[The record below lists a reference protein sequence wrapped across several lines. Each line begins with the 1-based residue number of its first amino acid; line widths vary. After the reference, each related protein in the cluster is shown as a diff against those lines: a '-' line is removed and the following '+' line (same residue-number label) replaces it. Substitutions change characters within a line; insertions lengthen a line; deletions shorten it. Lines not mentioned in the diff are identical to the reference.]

1 MTEQMEDRE
10 NREDVWTVEEAEEV
24 WIAEEAAEETE
35 EERRRRLRRKK
46 RREEMMRQKRRT
58 QLVQRII
65 FPAAA
70 VFLVFILVGTS
81 VVRSKGKEKEPAK
94 DSNGIVATLPAV
106 GDDNQKPVVDGEPE
120 AEQSADTSGQNGTEQ
135 TAGASGQT
143 GEDQTTDASGQAGT
157 EQSAGASG
165 QTGVDQSAGVSGQT
179 GAGQSASVNQA
190 VVTGEVYGPFP
201 TEAPKPPVFSA
212 KSTDATQGFGD
223 SIISEYGIV
232 IDVEKGTI
240 LAGKGAKSR
249 INPASMTKILT
260 VLTAADALGIS
271 GDAEKDAAVLQDT
284 FTITIEITDYSYVHD
299 CSNVGFEVGEEVTVQ
314 DLFYGTILP
323 SGGDAALGLA
333 CYVAGSQE
341 AFVELM
347 NKKLEELELSDTS
360 HFTNCVGLYD
370 AEHYSTPYDMAV
382 MLKTAAD
389 NSFVR
394 DVLSAHTYT
403 TSATVQHPE
412 GLLISNWFLR
422 RIEDKDTHGG
432 VLCGKTGYV
441 VQSGSCAASLAT
453 DTAGKE
459 YLCVT
464 AGSSSSWQ
472 CIYDQVALYQ
482 KYLE

>member
-10 NREDVWTVEEAEEV
+10 NREDIWTAEEAVEETEEV

-58 QLVQRII
+58 QLLQKII

-120 AEQSADTSGQNGTEQ
+120 AGQAADTN
-135 TAGASGQT
+135 
-143 GEDQTTDASGQAGT
+143 
-157 EQSAGASG
+157 QS
-165 QTGVDQSAGVSGQT
+165 
-179 GAGQSASVNQA
+179 A

-394 DVLSAHTYT
+394 NVLSAHTYT

>member
-46 RREEMMRQKRRT
+46 RREELMRQKRRT
-58 QLVQRII
+58 QLLQRII

-120 AEQSADTSGQNGTEQ
+120 AEQSADTN
-135 TAGASGQT
+135 
-143 GEDQTTDASGQAGT
+143 
-157 EQSAGASG
+157 QS
-165 QTGVDQSAGVSGQT
+165 
-179 GAGQSASVNQA
+179 A

>member
-10 NREDVWTVEEAEEV
+10 NREDVWTVEEAVEETEEV

-58 QLVQRII
+58 QLLQRII

-120 AEQSADTSGQNGTEQ
+120 AEQSADTN
-135 TAGASGQT
+135 
-143 GEDQTTDASGQAGT
+143 
-157 EQSAGASG
+157 QSA
-165 QTGVDQSAGVSGQT
+165 
-179 GAGQSASVNQA
+179 
-190 VVTGEVYGPFP
+190 VVRGEVYGPFP
-201 TEAPKPPVFSA
+201 TEAPKSPVFSA

-422 RIEDKDTHGG
+422 RIEDKDTNGG

>member
-10 NREDVWTVEEAEEV
+10 NREDVWTVEETEEV

-58 QLVQRII
+58 QLLQRII

-106 GDDNQKPVVDGEPE
+106 GDDNQKPVVAGEPE
-120 AEQSADTSGQNGTEQ
+120 AEQSADTN
-135 TAGASGQT
+135 
-143 GEDQTTDASGQAGT
+143 
-157 EQSAGASG
+157 QS
-165 QTGVDQSAGVSGQT
+165 
-179 GAGQSASVNQA
+179 A

-249 INPASMTKILT
+249 INPASMTKIMT

-299 CSNVGFEVGEEVTVQ
+299 CSNVGFEIGEEVTVQ

>member
-10 NREDVWTVEEAEEV
+10 NREDVWTVEETEEV

-58 QLVQRII
+58 QLLQRII

-81 VVRSKGKEKEPAK
+81 VVRSKGKEKELAK

-120 AEQSADTSGQNGTEQ
+120 AGQAADTNQSA
-135 TAGASGQT
+135 
-143 GEDQTTDASGQAGT
+143 
-157 EQSAGASG
+157 
-165 QTGVDQSAGVSGQT
+165 
-179 GAGQSASVNQA
+179 
-190 VVTGEVYGPFP
+190 VVKGEVYGPFP

>member
-58 QLVQRII
+58 QLLQRII

-120 AEQSADTSGQNGTEQ
+120 AEQSADTN
-135 TAGASGQT
+135 
-143 GEDQTTDASGQAGT
+143 
-157 EQSAGASG
+157 QS
-165 QTGVDQSAGVSGQT
+165 
-179 GAGQSASVNQA
+179 A

-201 TEAPKPPVFSA
+201 TEVPKPPVFSA

>member
-10 NREDVWTVEEAEEV
+10 NREDVWTVEEAVEETEEV

-58 QLVQRII
+58 QLLQRII

-120 AEQSADTSGQNGTEQ
+120 AEQSADTN
-135 TAGASGQT
+135 
-143 GEDQTTDASGQAGT
+143 
-157 EQSAGASG
+157 QS
-165 QTGVDQSAGVSGQT
+165 
-179 GAGQSASVNQA
+179 A

-299 CSNVGFEVGEEVTVQ
+299 CSNVGFEIGEEVTVQ
-314 DLFYGTILP
+314 DLCYGTILP

-370 AEHYSTPYDMAV
+370 AEHYSTPYAMAV

>member
-10 NREDVWTVEEAEEV
+10 NREDVWTVEEAVEETEEV

-58 QLVQRII
+58 QLLQRII

-120 AEQSADTSGQNGTEQ
+120 AEQSADTN
-135 TAGASGQT
+135 
-143 GEDQTTDASGQAGT
+143 
-157 EQSAGASG
+157 QS
-165 QTGVDQSAGVSGQT
+165 
-179 GAGQSASVNQA
+179 A

>member
-10 NREDVWTVEEAEEV
+10 NREDVWTAEEAVEETEEV

-58 QLVQRII
+58 QLLQRII

-120 AEQSADTSGQNGTEQ
+120 AGQ
-135 TAGASGQT
+135 AL
-143 GEDQTTDASGQAGT
+143 DVSGQAGAG
-157 EQSAGASG
+157 QSA
-165 QTGVDQSAGVSGQT
+165 DVSGQT
-179 GAGQSASVNQA
+179 GAEQTAGENVQTGVGQLADISGQTGTNQTT

-271 GDAEKDAAVLQDT
+271 GDVEKDAAVLQDT

-347 NKKLEELELSDTS
+347 NQKLEELELSDTS

-422 RIEDKDTHGG
+422 RIEDKDTHGE

>member
-10 NREDVWTVEEAEEV
+10 NREDVWTVEETEEV

-58 QLVQRII
+58 QLLQRII

-120 AEQSADTSGQNGTEQ
+120 AGQSADTN
-135 TAGASGQT
+135 
-143 GEDQTTDASGQAGT
+143 
-157 EQSAGASG
+157 QS
-165 QTGVDQSAGVSGQT
+165 
-179 GAGQSASVNQA
+179 A

-271 GDAEKDAAVLQDT
+271 GDAEKNAAVLQDT

>member
-10 NREDVWTVEEAEEV
+10 NREDVWTVEETEEV

-58 QLVQRII
+58 QLLQRII

-120 AEQSADTSGQNGTEQ
+120 AEQSADTN
-135 TAGASGQT
+135 
-143 GEDQTTDASGQAGT
+143 
-157 EQSAGASG
+157 QS
-165 QTGVDQSAGVSGQT
+165 
-179 GAGQSASVNQA
+179 A

-271 GDAEKDAAVLQDT
+271 GDAEKDAA
-284 FTITIEITDYSYVHD
+284 
-299 CSNVGFEVGEEVTVQ
+299 
-314 DLFYGTILP
+314 
-323 SGGDAALGLA
+323 
-333 CYVAGSQE
+333 
-341 AFVELM
+341 
-347 NKKLEELELSDTS
+347 
-360 HFTNCVGLYD
+360 
-370 AEHYSTPYDMAV
+370 
-382 MLKTAAD
+382 
-389 NSFVR
+389 
-394 DVLSAHTYT
+394 
-403 TSATVQHPE
+403 
-412 GLLISNWFLR
+412 
-422 RIEDKDTHGG
+422 
-432 VLCGKTGYV
+432 
-441 VQSGSCAASLAT
+441 
-453 DTAGKE
+453 
-459 YLCVT
+459 
-464 AGSSSSWQ
+464 GSSG
-472 CIYDQVALYQ
+472 YLYHNNRNYGLQ
-482 KYLE
+482 LCA

>member
-10 NREDVWTVEEAEEV
+10 NREDVWTVEETEEV

-58 QLVQRII
+58 QLLQRII

-120 AEQSADTSGQNGTEQ
+120 AEQAADTN
-135 TAGASGQT
+135 
-143 GEDQTTDASGQAGT
+143 
-157 EQSAGASG
+157 QSA
-165 QTGVDQSAGVSGQT
+165 VI
-179 GAGQSASVNQA
+179 
-190 VVTGEVYGPFP
+190 TGEVYGPFP

-360 HFTNCVGLYD
+360 DFTNCVGLYD

>member
-10 NREDVWTVEEAEEV
+10 NREDVWTAEEAVEETEEV

-58 QLVQRII
+58 QLLQRII

-120 AEQSADTSGQNGTEQ
+120 AEQSADTN
-135 TAGASGQT
+135 
-143 GEDQTTDASGQAGT
+143 
-157 EQSAGASG
+157 QS
-165 QTGVDQSAGVSGQT
+165 
-179 GAGQSASVNQA
+179 A

>member
-10 NREDVWTVEEAEEV
+10 NREDVWTVEETEEV

-58 QLVQRII
+58 QLLQRII

-106 GDDNQKPVVDGEPE
+106 GDDNQKPVVDGELE
-120 AEQSADTSGQNGTEQ
+120 AEQSADTN
-135 TAGASGQT
+135 
-143 GEDQTTDASGQAGT
+143 
-157 EQSAGASG
+157 QS
-165 QTGVDQSAGVSGQT
+165 
-179 GAGQSASVNQA
+179 A

>member
-10 NREDVWTVEEAEEV
+10 NREDVWTVEETEEV

-58 QLVQRII
+58 QLLQRII

-120 AEQSADTSGQNGTEQ
+120 AEQSADAN
-135 TAGASGQT
+135 
-143 GEDQTTDASGQAGT
+143 
-157 EQSAGASG
+157 QS
-165 QTGVDQSAGVSGQT
+165 
-179 GAGQSASVNQA
+179 A

>member
-58 QLVQRII
+58 QLLQRII

-120 AEQSADTSGQNGTEQ
+120 AEQSADTN
-135 TAGASGQT
+135 
-143 GEDQTTDASGQAGT
+143 
-157 EQSAGASG
+157 QS
-165 QTGVDQSAGVSGQT
+165 
-179 GAGQSASVNQA
+179 A

>member
-10 NREDVWTVEEAEEV
+10 NREDVWTVEETEEV

-58 QLVQRII
+58 QLLQRII

-120 AEQSADTSGQNGTEQ
+120 AEQSADTN
-135 TAGASGQT
+135 
-143 GEDQTTDASGQAGT
+143 
-157 EQSAGASG
+157 QS
-165 QTGVDQSAGVSGQT
+165 
-179 GAGQSASVNQA
+179 A

-347 NKKLEELELSDTS
+347 NQKLEELELSDTS

-422 RIEDKDTHGG
+422 RIEDKDTHGE

>member
-10 NREDVWTVEEAEEV
+10 NREDVWTVEEAVEETEEV

-58 QLVQRII
+58 QLLQRII

-81 VVRSKGKEKEPAK
+81 VVRSKGKEKEPVK
-94 DSNGIVATLPAV
+94 DSNGIAATLPAV

-120 AEQSADTSGQNGTEQ
+120 AEQSADTN
-135 TAGASGQT
+135 
-143 GEDQTTDASGQAGT
+143 
-157 EQSAGASG
+157 QS
-165 QTGVDQSAGVSGQT
+165 
-179 GAGQSASVNQA
+179 A

-422 RIEDKDTHGG
+422 RIEDKDTHGE

>member
-1 MTEQMEDRE
+1 
-10 NREDVWTVEEAEEV
+10 
-24 WIAEEAAEETE
+24 
-35 EERRRRLRRKK
+35 
-46 RREEMMRQKRRT
+46 MRQKRRT
-58 QLVQRII
+58 QLLQRII

-106 GDDNQKPVVDGEPE
+106 GDDNQKPVVAGEPE
-120 AEQSADTSGQNGTEQ
+120 TGQAADTN
-135 TAGASGQT
+135 
-143 GEDQTTDASGQAGT
+143 
-157 EQSAGASG
+157 QS
-165 QTGVDQSAGVSGQT
+165 
-179 GAGQSASVNQA
+179 A

-271 GDAEKDAAVLQDT
+271 GDAEKDGAVLQDT

>member
-10 NREDVWTVEEAEEV
+10 NREDVWTVEETEEV

-58 QLVQRII
+58 QLLQRII

-120 AEQSADTSGQNGTEQ
+120 AGQAADTNQSA
-135 TAGASGQT
+135 
-143 GEDQTTDASGQAGT
+143 
-157 EQSAGASG
+157 
-165 QTGVDQSAGVSGQT
+165 
-179 GAGQSASVNQA
+179 
-190 VVTGEVYGPFP
+190 VVKGEVYGPFP

-403 TSATVQHPE
+403 TSGTVQHPE